1 MILRIFPWFAVI
13 FVLNNCLRIIKKL
26 YQIIFCVLVQK
37 FHRSETQ
44 VSSQWKKSF
53 TAVKLLY
60 LRSGKNIAAP
70 SPFGNGAAATILLCE
85 RILPKVAPRRGFFRV
100 VVKLLCLSHA
110 RAVVTAEGE
119 GVVATDIGARHR
131 QEYRLPRCG
140 VCYFLFHRIR
150 TF

>member
-85 RILPKVAPRRGFFRV
+85 RILPKVAPNNRDLIV
-100 VVKLLCLSHA
+100 VFTVLGLYNAWSVIA
-110 RAVVTAEGE
+110 AVWQRIVTANK
-119 GVVATDIGARHR
+119 GAG
-131 QEYRLPRCG
+131 YRYNELLLWCL
-140 VCYFLFHRIR
+140 VCFLFHRIR